1 MIEQTFYKGFEIRR
15 HTFQYKGERRLLG
28 YSVRKTL
35 ADGTVI
41 PYRRKSKNRT
51 ATFSDTYF
59 ETEQEAKA
67 AIDAGEITVN
77 SPRKRKGEEAS
88 FSFGYSRKKKAK

>member
-1 MIEQTFYKGFEIRR
+1 MIEQIFYKGFEIRR
-15 HTFQYKGERRLLG
+15 HTFPYGGERRLLG

-35 ADGTVI
+35 ADGTVV

-51 ATFSDTYF
+51 ATFADTHF
-59 ETEQEAKA
+59 DTEQEAKA